1 MSLPKTLDV
10 NGFLDFD
17 PQEVMTA
24 IDNAKRKKSTMT
36 NATPI
41 SMIED
46 IIKDLNIDDFQDS
59 ENLQESF
66 KRSVLSFAKQWDDIN
81 GYPCD
86 QKELAAVF
94 NRALMRFESAKGD
107 ALSRLT
113 HARTVV
119 NVLEEHYL
127 SAYGPKRDVVEWG
140 VWATW
145 VYKIVA
151 KIKHHT
157 LVKYQDAVQT

>member
-1 MSLPKTLDV
+1 MSLPKAANDT
-10 NGFLDFD
+10 
-17 PQEVMTA
+17 T
-24 IDNAKRKKSTMT
+24 
-36 NATPI
+36 
-41 SMIED
+41 IED
-46 IIKDLNIDDFQDS
+46 IIKALSREDIEESIEDLK
-59 ENLQESF
+59 ESF

-86 QKELAAVF
+86 QKELSAVF
-94 NRALMRFESAKGD
+94 NRALIRFESPKGD
-107 ALSRLT
+107 ARSKLAQ
-113 HARTVV
+113 ARTLV

-127 SAYGPKRDVVEWG
+127 STYGLKHDVAEWG

-151 KIKHHT
+151 KSKQHT

>member
-1 MSLPKTLDV
+1 MALPKMATD
-10 NGFLDFD
+10 
-17 PQEVMTA
+17 TT
-24 IDNAKRKKSTMT
+24 KWKKSTMN
-36 NATPI
+36 NALPDSVFEDI
-41 SMIED
+41 VKCLNIED
-46 IIKDLNIDDFQDS
+46 LQDS
-59 ENLQESF
+59 EDLQGNENLQESF
-66 KRSVLSFAKQWDDIN
+66 KRSVLSFVKQWDDIN

-86 QKELAAVF
+86 QKELSAVF
-94 NRALMRFESAKGD
+94 NRALMRFESPKGD
-107 ALSRLT
+107 ARSKLAQ
-113 HARTVV
+113 ARMVV

-157 LVKYQDAVQT
+157 LVKYQDAVRT